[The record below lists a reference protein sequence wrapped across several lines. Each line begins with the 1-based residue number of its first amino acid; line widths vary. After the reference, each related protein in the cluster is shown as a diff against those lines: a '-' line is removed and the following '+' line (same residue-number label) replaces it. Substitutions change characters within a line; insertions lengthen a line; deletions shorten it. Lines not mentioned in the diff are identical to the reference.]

1 MQKQDT
7 MVKPLTKR
15 VLYIDDEPDLQL
27 IVKTCLQTLGGWE
40 VEVAKSGAEGLV
52 KAEELKPDAI
62 ILDVIMPDMDGVACL
77 QKLKLNAKT
86 QAIPVVF
93 LTSRWNIT
101 QGYQFSALGAV
112 GAIAKPFNAL
122 TLVPQIAK
130 FLGWN
135 QENSNAL
142 N

>member
-1 MQKQDT
+1 
-7 MVKPLTKR
+7 MVGPVAKR
-15 VLYIDDEPDLQL
+15 VLYIDDEPSMQL

-40 VEVAKSGAEGLV
+40 VEVAESGAEGLV

-62 ILDVIMPDMDGVACL
+62 ILDVMMPGMDGVACL
-77 QKLKLNAKT
+77 EQLRLNAKT

-93 LTSRWNIT
+93 LTSKWTIT
-101 QGYQFSALGAV
+101 EGYRFLALGAV
-112 GAIAKPFNAL
+112 GAIAKPFNPL
-122 TLVPQIAK
+122 TLVPQIAN

-135 QENSNAL
+135 LEGSEQL